1 MILILIV
8 FYAQV
13 VLVLIFMV
21 GVIMY
26 RILIDIPLS
35 QNAILKSESQSIA
48 SMSSAVVNL
57 ILIMVLGQV
66 YQTLAGILNDWGKT
80 FSFHL

>member
-1 MILILIV
+1 MILIV